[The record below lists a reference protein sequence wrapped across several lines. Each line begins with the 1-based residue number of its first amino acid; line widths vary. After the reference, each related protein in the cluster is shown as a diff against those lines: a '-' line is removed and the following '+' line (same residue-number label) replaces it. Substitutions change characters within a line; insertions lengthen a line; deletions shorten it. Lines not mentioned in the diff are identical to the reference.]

1 MLTRTTH
8 PYQVPGRHSPTSD
21 PIAGRFI
28 PEPSRTNIW
37 RTEVMGFRKRVV
49 PRRPDY
55 FPFVVVGILLVGM
68 VVFLANLLGA

>member
-1 MLTRTTH
+1 
-8 PYQVPGRHSPTSD
+8 
-21 PIAGRFI
+21 
-28 PEPSRTNIW
+28 
-37 RTEVMGFRKRVV
+37 MGFRKRVV